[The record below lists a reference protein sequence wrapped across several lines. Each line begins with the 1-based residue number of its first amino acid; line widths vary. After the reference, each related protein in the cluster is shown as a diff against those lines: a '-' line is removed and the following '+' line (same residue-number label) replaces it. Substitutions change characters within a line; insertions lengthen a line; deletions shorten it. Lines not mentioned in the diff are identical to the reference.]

1 MQLSAERVEAFAS
14 FHNLHLYMENHYW
27 FWIGKLGIVPIMQH
41 ILTEGECK
49 VIVFYGLQVSSE
61 SYVLVFYIG
70 THLMMA
76 RESRNM

>member
-1 MQLSAERVEAFAS
+1 VRLTTLPPSMSRLSRQCGVLNTSHPYRPPRPVTGQLYFY
-14 FHNLHLYMENHYW
+14 FTLL
-27 FWIGKLGIVPIMQH
+27 
-41 ILTEGECK
+41 CK

-70 THLMMA
+70 TQLMMA